1 MLAWAV
7 LAYAGLLLLLG
18 GETEAAAAG
27 PAGTAGRGL
36 FPNGGAAAPLDDG
49 VPLILDELL
58 GVEVVAR
65 GTDEHGIN
73 SELRKC
79 LLKCLYQGFREC
91 ILLKFM
97 VLKQVCNKFIH
108 YSQNTKTFPLWV
120 LYSVVI

>member
-58 GVEVVAR
+58 GVEVVAV
-65 GTDEHGIN
+65 GMLD
-73 SELRKC
+73 
-79 LLKCLYQGFREC
+79 
-91 ILLKFM
+91 
-97 VLKQVCNKFIH
+97 
-108 YSQNTKTFPLWV
+108 
-120 LYSVVI
+120 